1 MKKGFLLSLEALAS
15 LSILLFVL
23 GSFTHILGQKSYTD
37 LILQEKANSIVMN
50 SNNSKII
57 ENCKEEFPHFNCSLE
72 KNSGSLIMARK
83 YIVTESGLDYIE
95 LYIFKN

>member
-1 MKKGFLLSLEALAS
+1 MGKGFLLSLEALVS
-15 LSILLFVL
+15 LSILLLML

-50 SNNSKII
+50 SNNSEII
-57 ENCKEEFPHFNCSLE
+57 KNCKEQFPYFNCSLE

-83 YIVTESGLDYIE
+83 YFVTESGLDYIE
-95 LYIFKN
+95 LYISKD